1 MPPPPPRIPTPEPEP
16 EPEVY
21 AADEGAV
28 AIALYE

>member
-1 MPPPPPRIPTPEPEP
+1 MPPPPPRVPTPEPEP